1 MQRTAFVLA
10 RKSGFLPNPG
20 QTAAGAAAVMWE
32 ELGHVWT
39 RLCLAKALLS
49 GQPGIIPDTQQ
60 LWLPSGLLIDQRLA
74 VLLHVCSALQLPA
87 LSPQLWFC
95 CRQFSLCVQV
105 ASVCDTSA
113 HWEAAMAAS
122 LLPCPVPPC
131 KDLQRLPEQHGK
143 ARALMGTG
151 HSTDSTSQ
159 LLWQR
164 QEDLCT
170 RGLPPAQSA
179 IHRTSGTFHGEL

>member
-1 MQRTAFVLA
+1 MGGTGAHGDPPLFGQGVVTRTA
-10 RKSGFLPNPG
+10 RHYPG
-20 QTAAGAAAVMWE
+20 YPTAVASFSAG
-32 ELGHVWT
+32 L
-39 RLCLAKALLS
+39 
-49 GQPGIIPDTQQ
+49 Q
-60 LWLPSGLLIDQRLA
+60 IDQRLA

-143 ARALMGTG
+143 ACALMGTG

>member
-1 MQRTAFVLA
+1 MGGTGARGDPPLFGQGVVIRTA
-10 RKSGFLPNPG
+10 RHYPG
-20 QTAAGAAAVMWE
+20 YPTAVASFSA
-32 ELGHVWT
+32 
-39 RLCLAKALLS
+39 
-49 GQPGIIPDTQQ
+49 
-60 LWLPSGLLIDQRLA
+60 GLLIDQRLA

-179 IHRTSGTFHGEL
+179 IHRTSSTFHGEL